1 MLHDLFM
8 RVNMAALRLRRI
20 LTAYKCMHACSVHHM
35 CRHACVCMTASETPQ
50 NCKGMSVSAQ
60 LMITKI

>member
-20 LTAYKCMHACSVHHM
+20 LTAYKCMYACMHVVCST
-35 CRHACVCMTASETPQ
+35 CVVMHVCA
-50 NCKGMSVSAQ
+50 
-60 LMITKI
+60 